1 MMTMKKKKEEE
12 EKSPVSIL
20 LADLQRKQAQNSG
33 SLKKYMRC
41 PTLEYVCKR
50 SVRKKVRVICWQ
62 TGQRDLGPKSQS

>member
-1 MMTMKKKKEEE
+1 
-12 EKSPVSIL
+12 L